1 MIHCTIYTC
10 PNNQPLAF
18 FVEAV
23 GVYSHNTDTGERK
36 PVVFAQHV
44 QNEVLMHSLA
54 QDLSNLHEVGTVHN
68 RVMDLDY
75 LSEEHLEILIE
86 RQEKQAA

>member
-10 PNNQPLAF
+10 PNDKPLAF

-23 GVYSHNTDTGERK
+23 GVLHGQTGA

-44 QNEVLMHSLA
+44 QNEVLMQALA
-54 QDLSNLHEVGTVHN
+54 QDLSNLHEVGIVHN

-75 LSEEHLEILIE
+75 LSEDHLEILIK
-86 RQEKQAA
+86 RQEKQGQN